1 MTQPITLTRIKAAA
15 AALREK
21 TARAALLPAVLLA
34 ASPAF
39 AALPEF
45 DMPTETMEGLTSDG
59 WLGGFGGLAKLA
71 LTIAGLVGVGWLM
84 YVVITGAIGK
94 WRSYSLGRIEQS
106 DLIEYMVMGI
116 VVAAFA
122 VVVGGYLMTTIA

>member
-21 TARAALLPAVLLA
+21 AARLLLLPAVLLA
-34 ASPAF
+34 GSPAF

-59 WLGGFGGLAKLA
+59 WLGGFGGLGKLA
-71 LTIAGLVGVGWLM
+71 LTIAGLLGVALLLF
-84 YVVITGAIGK
+84 VVITGAIGK